1 MGKGWALAAPSPP
14 TALVLP
20 VWQRESRRCHK
31 LYECY
36 FREGREAARSTAKNI
51 MFSKKIALKKRMLL
65 TRFNIYYLDTKK
77 SFVYVHIQGNF
88 FDTYCITLSKVTSN
102 SWASTVYCKKCP
114 NFLFYSSS
122 CIQYTYAGHSVLYFL
137 DAEWRMCI
145 SFSKRRKEVP
155 LLFSDAEA
163 EKYALLSK
171 HASWVQEKWILNIIP

>member
-1 MGKGWALAAPSPP
+1 MEYFCRESTWGKGWALEAPSPL

-36 FREGREAARSTAKNI
+36 FREGRAAACTRTLLKI
-51 MFSKKIALKKRMLL
+51 TCFQKKITLKKRMLL

-77 SFVYVHIQGNF
+77 ALFTWTFKEIF

-122 CIQYTYAGHSVLYFL
+122 CIQYTYAGHSV
-137 DAEWRMCI
+137 R
-145 SFSKRRKEVP
+145 FS
-155 LLFSDAEA
+155 A
-163 EKYALLSK
+163 
-171 HASWVQEKWILNIIP
+171 